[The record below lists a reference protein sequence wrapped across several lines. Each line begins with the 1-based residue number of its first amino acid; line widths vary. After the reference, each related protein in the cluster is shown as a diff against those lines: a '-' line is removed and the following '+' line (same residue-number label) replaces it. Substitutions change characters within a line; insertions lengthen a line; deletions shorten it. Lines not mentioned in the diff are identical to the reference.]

1 MKKII
6 IQSTLLCSV
15 LSVIFIAC
23 SKDDPAP
30 VLPTIVKE
38 WNIALSSK
46 NENNPPAGRTE
57 TGTVNIQLLSD
68 NTIKYTIAVTGLA
81 AGDALTAAHIHTG
94 DVISNGPVI
103 LGFNPVF
110 NGGSATGTIDNIR
123 GTFIDSL
130 KNNVNELYFNVHSTQ
145 LPGGLLRGQLNT
157 NIELAV
163 FLTMSGANEVPPVTT
178 TATGTAL
185 IRLTSD
191 KKLYSKITV
200 TNLEVGDALT
210 AAHIHKEAT
219 GVNGPVIQSLCGGPA
234 DFGIIKTF
242 VVSDALYTSL
252 KTDAIYVN
260 AHSTLHPLGII
271 RAQIR

>member
-1 MKKII
+1 MKRLIP
-6 IQSTLLCSV
+6 QSTLLCAV
-15 LSVIFIAC
+15 LSVMFIGC
-23 SKDDPAP
+23 SKNDPAP
-30 VLPTIVKE
+30 ALPTIVKE
-38 WNIALSSK
+38 WNIPLSTN

-68 NTIKYTIAVTGLA
+68 NTIKYTITVTGLA

-94 DVISNGPVI
+94 DAISNGPVI

-110 NGGSATGTIDNIR
+110 SGGNATGTIDNIR

-130 KNNVNELYFNVHSTQ
+130 KNNVNDLYFNVHSTQ
-145 LPGGLLRGQLNT
+145 VPGGLLRGQLNT
-157 NIELAV
+157 NIEMAV
-163 FLTMSGANEVPPVTT
+163 FLTLSGANEVPPVTT

-210 AAHIHKEAT
+210 AAHIHKEAA
-219 GVNGPVIQSLCGGPA
+219 GANGSVILGLCGNAA
-234 DFGIIKTF
+234 DFGIVKSF
-242 VVSDALYTSL
+242 ALSDALYTSL
-252 KTDAIYVN
+252 KTDNIYTN
-260 AHSTLHPLGII
+260 AHSTLHPGGII